1 MVKVER
7 LLINYKTLEEFKK
20 FREYGIQ
27 ELSMLEDLESNMIEN
42 DSNSPFYGI
51 YYGNRLVARMSLYK
65 VDGKSNQYFEEGQ
78 DYLELWK
85 LEVLPGYQR
94 NGYGTMLVEFAKS
107 FGLPIRTSPRVK
119 SSDFWNKMGFTPVK
133 YDMARDKGK
142 IRSFGILRANLVKV
156 LNQHKRKKPADSGWP
171 VFYFQASPRFSFGS
185 GWSIAF
191 LFRSSP

>member
-51 YYGNRLVARMSLYK
+51 YYGHRLIARMSLYK
-65 VDGKSNQYFEEGQ
+65 VDRKYNQYFEE
-78 DYLELWK
+78 DREYLELWK

-94 NGYGTMLVEFAKS
+94 KGYGTMLVEFAKS

-119 SSDFWNKMGFTPVK
+119 SSDFWGKMGFKPVK
-133 YDMARDKGK
+133 YDLARDKGENPL
-142 IRSFGILRANLVKV
+142 IWLPESED
-156 LNQHKRKKPADSGWP
+156 NQNSESA
-171 VFYFQASPRFSFGS
+171 
-185 GWSIAF
+185 
-191 LFRSSP
+191 